1 MSKMAKKLTNKL
13 HGRMRFLQNRKVCEK
28 ETLPITYHNFC
39 HKSRPKRKLTRISTH
54 KLPGQLFTQRDKMHL
69 ADHKKKKKLTKISW
83 RKLRSDPYFYP
94 KRPKIINIHLTTYIG
109 DFLTEL

>member
-1 MSKMAKKLTNKL
+1 MPKMAKKLTNKL

-54 KLPGQLFTQRDKMHL
+54 KLPGQLFTQRDKMNL
-69 ADHKKKKKLTKISW
+69 ADHKKKKTYQNILEKTKV
-83 RKLRSDPYFYP
+83 
-94 KRPKIINIHLTTYIG
+94 RPLFTP
-109 DFLTEL
+109 